1 MAKAKARQPLVTSV
15 SETLK
20 TSNITTTKVTTE
32 DETKARKSNMIA
44 IADKALELFKKN
56 LEDGKVELRSTLD
69 LDRISRLLL
78 LLSGEAESLTASE
91 TTVSAQAS
99 VDMSKATQILD
110 VNDPKVKELY
120 EQLYL
125 GYNKANDE
133 VDDDTK

>member
-1 MAKAKARQPLVTSV
+1 M
-15 SETLK
+15 
-20 TSNITTTKVTTE
+20 
-32 DETKARKSNMIA
+32 
-44 IADKALELFKKN
+44 
-56 LEDGKVELRSTLD
+56 
-69 LDRISRLLL
+69 
-78 LLSGEAESLTASE
+78 TASE

>member
-1 MAKAKARQPLVTSV
+1 
-15 SETLK
+15 
-20 TSNITTTKVTTE
+20 
-32 DETKARKSNMIA
+32 MIA

-133 VDDDTK
+133 VDGK

>member
-133 VDDDTK
+133 VEDDTK

>member
-110 VNDPKVKELY
+110 VTDPKVKELY

>member
-125 GYNKANDE
+125 GYNKSNDE

>member
-20 TSNITTTKVTTE
+20 ASNITTTKVTTE

-133 VDDDTK
+133 VEDDTK

>member
-69 LDRISRLLL
+69 LDRIARLLL

-133 VDDDTK
+133 VDGK

>member
-56 LEDGKVELRSTLD
+56 LEDGKLRSTLD

-99 VDMSKATQILD
+99 VDMSKATRILD